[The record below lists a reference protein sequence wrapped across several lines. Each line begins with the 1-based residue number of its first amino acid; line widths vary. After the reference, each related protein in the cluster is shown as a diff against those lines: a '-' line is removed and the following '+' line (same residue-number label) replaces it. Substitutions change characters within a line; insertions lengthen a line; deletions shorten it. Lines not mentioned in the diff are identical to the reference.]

1 MQMVKKTKKQTLRAR
16 YCRIYD
22 AAFIIL
28 LTAALAAMIWFMI
41 NSTSFMLFGNIV
53 THVNTKEKVVALT
66 FDDGPLPIA
75 TEDTLATLKQYGVK
89 ATFFVIGV
97 EATRHMDQLKE
108 IIAEGHEVGNHS
120 YSHKYMAFMMPGDIA
135 NEIEKND
142 KLIRQ
147 AGYAGPIPFRTPYNA
162 KFITLPFYLMQHQR
176 PDISRDVVTKEGW
189 SYSADVVARDVIK
202 QVKPGSIIL
211 LHPMYKHTAGSR
223 KAIAKIITDL
233 RAEGYKFVTVSQL
246 LTYKK
251 T

>member
-1 MQMVKKTKKQTLRAR
+1 MSAKAQAVPLHRR
-16 YCRIYD
+16 YRRVYD
-22 AAFIIL
+22 AAFIVL
-28 LTAALAAMIWFMI
+28 LTAALAAMIWLMI

-53 THVNTKEKVVALT
+53 THVDTKEKVVALT
-66 FDDGPLPIA
+66 FDDGPLPVA
-75 TEDTLATLKQYGVK
+75 TEDTLGTLKQYGVK

-108 IIAEGHEVGNHS
+108 VIAEGHEVGNHS
-120 YSHKYMAFMMPGDIA
+120 YSHKYMAFMMPGDVA
-135 NEIEKND
+135 SEVEKND

-147 AGYAGPIPFRTPYNA
+147 AGYAGPIPFRTPYNS

-189 SYSADVVARDVIK
+189 SYSADVVAQDVVR

-211 LHPMYKHTAGSR
+211 LHPMYKHTASSR

-251 T
+251 S